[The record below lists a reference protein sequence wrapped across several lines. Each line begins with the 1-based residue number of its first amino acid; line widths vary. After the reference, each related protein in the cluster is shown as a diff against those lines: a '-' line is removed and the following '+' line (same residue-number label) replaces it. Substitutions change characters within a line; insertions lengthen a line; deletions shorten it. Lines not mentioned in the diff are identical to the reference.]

1 MSAARGLPSG
11 RRLLVLS
18 LIAMAAYAVVGALTL
33 TVGQY
38 SGLASPVWP
47 AAGLAFAFVYEYGW
61 RLAPA
66 VLLGS
71 ILSNLATLGRQETLT
86 ATALAVTVAIGVGA
100 ALQAMVGSTLVTR
113 AVGRRASLT
122 SGGQIVA
129 FLLLAGPV
137 GSVVNATIATIAQLA
152 SGLLSADQALVLW
165 VTWWAGDAIGIVVF
179 APLVLMLLP
188 GQRAVWV
195 GRRIGVAIP
204 ALVGVTLFAGFFVQA
219 DLQARHERELR
230 LEQLAAEAAGELER
244 NVARHQEVLEGLS
257 SFFESS
263 DEVDVDEFATF
274 TKSALERYPNLQAL
288 SWNPVLTADEVSA
301 FEEYQRE
308 QQGLE
313 GFTVTER
320 DADGNLIPVT
330 PRDEYVTVGYIE
342 PLDANRAA
350 LGFDI
355 NSNPTRKEAI
365 DRARDLGEP
374 SATGPITLVQESG
387 SQSGMLALVPVYEGG
402 ARPADATERADA
414 LRGFAVGVYEL
425 ADLLDDTFTSPTWNR
440 VEIRL
445 VDVTE
450 MDEPAEIA
458 VRSAVVPA
466 TIDLTRADDSAMAS
480 DVFTVYGRTWQVEVL
495 PTSGALANPN
505 RALAP
510 SIDVVGLILLTLLQA
525 FILVVTGLER
535 VATRQAEHADRE
547 ANTDEL
553 TGLQN
558 RRAFLRNLALVRQR
572 SIADGSTGV
581 LLYLDLDRFKAI
593 NDKAGHE
600 AGDRMLQGVARV
612 MSENVR
618 SRDVVARIGG
628 DEFAIILNNCE
639 LDRGVAIAETLAEK
653 VCGLVIG
660 SSAGG
665 LNVGVSIGLTGVRPD
680 GGQDIDELIRQAD
693 DACYDAKNNGGGV
706 RVGGVSASD
715 Q

>member
-1 MSAARGLPSG
+1 MSGSVTLPSG

-18 LIAMAAYAVVGALTL
+18 LIVVATYAVVGALTL

-47 AAGLAFAFVYEYGW
+47 AAGLAFAVVYEYGW

-66 VLLGS
+66 VLIGS
-71 ILSNLATLGRQETLT
+71 ILSNLATLGRQESLT
-86 ATALAVTVAIGVGA
+86 ATAIVVTVAIGVGA
-100 ALQAMVGSTLVTR
+100 SLQAMVASTLVTK

-165 VTWWAGDAIGIVVF
+165 VTWWAGDAIGVVVF
-179 APLVLMLLP
+179 APLILMLLP
-188 GQRAVWV
+188 GQRDVWV
-195 GRRIGVAIP
+195 GRRIRVAIP
-204 ALVGVTLFAGFFVQA
+204 ALVGVALFAGFFVQA
-219 DLQARHERELR
+219 DLQARQERELR
-230 LEQLAAEAAGELER
+230 LEQLAGEAAGELER

-263 DEVDVDEFATF
+263 QEVDLDEFATF
-274 TKSALERYPNLQAL
+274 TRSALERYPNLQAL
-288 SWNPVLTADEVSA
+288 SWNPVLTAEEVPA
-301 FEEYQRE
+301 FETYQRE
-308 QQGLE
+308 EQGLE

-320 DADGNLIPVT
+320 DADGTLTAVT
-330 PRDEYVTVGYIE
+330 PREEYVTVGYIE
-342 PLDANRAA
+342 PLEGNRAA

-355 NSNPTRKEAI
+355 NSNPSRQEAI
-365 DRARDLGEP
+365 DRARNLGEP
-374 SATGPITLVQESG
+374 SATGPIDLVQDS
-387 SQSGMLALVPVYEGG
+387 SAQKGMLALVPVYEAGV
-402 ARPADATERADA
+402 RPSDLTERAEA

-425 ADLLDDTFTSPTWNR
+425 QDLLEDTFTSPTWNA
-440 VEIRL
+440 VDIRL
-445 VDVTE
+445 VDVTQ

-458 VRSAVVPA
+458 VRSAVTPA
-466 TIDLTRADDSAMAS
+466 TIDLTQADGSVMAS

-510 SIDVVGLILLTLLQA
+510 SIDVIGLILLTLLQA
-525 FILVVTGLER
+525 FVLLVTGLER
-535 VATRQAEHADRE
+535 VAIRQAEHADRE

-558 RRAFLRNLALVRQR
+558 RRAFLRNLGLVRQR
-572 SIADGSTGV
+572 SIADGSHDV
-581 LLYLDLDRFKAI
+581 LLYIDLDRFKAV
-593 NDKAGHE
+593 NDRAGHE
-600 AGDRMLQGVARV
+600 AGDRMLQAVARV
-612 MSENVR
+612 MRESVR

-628 DEFAIILNNCE
+628 DEFAIILNDCE
-639 LDRGVAIAETLAEK
+639 LGRGVAIAETLAAK

-665 LNVGVSIGLTGVRPD
+665 LNVGVSIGLTEITSDD
-680 GGQDIDELIRQAD
+680 GRDVDELIREAD
-693 DACYDAKNNGGGV
+693 DACYAAKHDGGGV
-706 RVGGVSASD
+706 RVSGVSAAD